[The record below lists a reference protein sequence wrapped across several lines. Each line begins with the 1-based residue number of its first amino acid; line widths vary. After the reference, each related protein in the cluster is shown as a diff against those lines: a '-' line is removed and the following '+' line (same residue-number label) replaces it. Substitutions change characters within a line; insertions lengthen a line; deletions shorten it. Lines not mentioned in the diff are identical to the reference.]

1 MLHILEYFPVRFY
14 TVKGSNRP
22 HPPTMAATHLSVYM
36 SRGILRF
43 INQWYTLLWWRPYPL
58 GIRTST
64 SRVVSIGGEVAGQA
78 FQHVLPLDIQKPVHQ
93 YYKGG
98 EVSALLESCI
108 YIITLFLPFYNL

>member
-43 INQWYTLLWWRPYPL
+43 INQWYTLLWWRPYSL